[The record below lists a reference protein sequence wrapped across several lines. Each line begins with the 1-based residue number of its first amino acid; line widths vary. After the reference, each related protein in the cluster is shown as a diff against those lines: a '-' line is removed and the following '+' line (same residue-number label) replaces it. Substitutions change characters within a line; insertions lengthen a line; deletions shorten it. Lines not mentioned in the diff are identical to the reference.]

1 MVQAQNK
8 IKKRRAKASLTL
20 ILTLL
25 LAFIMLVLVGVFFR
39 IGQAPQDEPRTLSQA
54 DQKKINRLFVKANA
68 LRQKNKQK
76 EAVLIGQQIIEILE
90 REKPDDWM
98 MLTMAYVTTSDMYR
112 ELGQFDQATPLI
124 KRAREIVETHHLEE
138 QNVTC
143 EILLR
148 EGIFKYVS
156 KDYLEAEEYFQQ
168 ALSCAGT
175 LTGRL
180 SAETSGALLWLAE
193 VCLSPTINKPQKA
206 MQYLR
211 AVEDVCGSAHP
222 ERPQQMMTCQ
232 KVEGIAL
239 LKLQKFTEAEE
250 KLLASNEIAQ
260 RLFPDPNNNE
270 RLHIVELLKQARAGK
285 PRTQ

>member
-1 MVQAQNK
+1 MVQTQNK
-8 IKKRRAKASLTL
+8 ITKRRAKASLTL

-25 LAFIMLVLVGVFFR
+25 LAVIMLVLVGVFFR
-39 IGQAPQDEPRTLSQA
+39 VGQPPQDASRTLSRA
-54 DQKKINRLFVKANA
+54 DQKQVNQLFVKANA
-68 LRQKNKQK
+68 LRQKSKPK

-98 MLTMAYVTTSDMYR
+98 MLTMAYVANSDMYR
-112 ELGQFDQATPLI
+112 ELGQFDKAAPLI

-138 QNVTC
+138 QNLAC

-156 KDYLEAEEYFQQ
+156 KDYLEAEESFQQ

-175 LTGRL
+175 LTGYL
-180 SAETSGALLWLAE
+180 STESSNALLWLAE
-193 VCLSPTINKPQKA
+193 ACLSPTINKPQKA

-211 AVEDVCGSAHP
+211 AVEEVCGSAQP
-222 ERPQQMMTCQ
+222 ERPQQMLACQ
-232 KVEGIAL
+232 KVEGMAL
-239 LKLQKFTEAEE
+239 LQMRKFSDAEE
-250 KLLASNEIAQ
+250 KLLAANEIAQ

-270 RLHIVELLKQARAGK
+270 RLHIAELLKQAHAGK
-285 PRTQ
+285 TRTQ